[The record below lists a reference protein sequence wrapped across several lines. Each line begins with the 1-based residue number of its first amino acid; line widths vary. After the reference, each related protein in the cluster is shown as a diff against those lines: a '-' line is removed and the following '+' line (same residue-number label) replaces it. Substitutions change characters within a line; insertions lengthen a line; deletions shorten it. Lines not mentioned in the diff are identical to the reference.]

1 MNVVIQKPKI
11 LYLLKEARGHFPPI
25 TFCPLTFY
33 PKDILPHF
41 FLHISLAYLSHILGI
56 SQAYL
61 GHISGIS
68 WAYLGHILG
77 ISWAYLGH
85 TLGISWAYLGH
96 ISGILS
102 FGAKRLGA
110 KCLLASERAL
120 DRAGSL
126 LWVVLTSQ
134 QDSITARQQIAIV
147 SESSLQQ
154 VTTQG
159 EQRRASS
166 KPQTPFRG

>member
-1 MNVVIQKPKI
+1 MFPFQN
-11 LYLLKEARGHFPPI
+11 LGHFGAK
-25 TFCPLTFY
+25 CPLG
-33 PKDILPHF
+33 IL
-41 FLHISLAYLSHILGI
+41 
-56 SQAYL
+56 
-61 GHISGIS
+61 S
-68 WAYLGHILG
+68 W
-77 ISWAYLGH
+77 
-85 TLGISWAYLGH
+85 
-96 ISGILS
+96 GILS

>member
-1 MNVVIQKPKI
+1 M
-11 LYLLKEARGHFPPI
+11 
-25 TFCPLTFY
+25 
-33 PKDILPHF
+33 
-41 FLHISLAYLSHILGI
+41 FLRFDN
-56 SQAYL
+56 
-61 GHISGIS
+61 
-68 WAYLGHILG
+68 ILG

-85 TLGISWAYLGH
+85 TLGISWTYLGH
-96 ISGILS
+96 FVLGH
-102 FGAKRLGA
+102 FVFWAKRLGA
-110 KCLLASERAL
+110 KCLLAPERAL